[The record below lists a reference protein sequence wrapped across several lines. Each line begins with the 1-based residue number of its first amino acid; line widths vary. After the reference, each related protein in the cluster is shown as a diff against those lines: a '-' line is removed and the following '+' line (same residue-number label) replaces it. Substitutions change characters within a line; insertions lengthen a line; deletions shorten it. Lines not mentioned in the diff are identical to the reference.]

1 MKNMIRISASYLTFA
16 LIAGVFYH
24 EAAYYTHFEGVS
36 VLRLVH
42 GHALVLGALVFLAM
56 PVLMKLFHIE
66 QQKMFRRGLY
76 TYNVG
81 LIMSLFFMVAR
92 GVTQVFQMNIPSFA
106 DHMIGGLAGIGHVI
120 LTVGIFFFYRA
131 YLNAVEK

>member
-24 EAAYYTHFEGVS
+24 EVAYYTHFEGVS
-36 VLRLVH
+36 VLSLVH
-42 GHALVLGALVFLAM
+42 PHALMLGALVFLAL

-81 LIMSLFFMVAR
+81 LIMSLFFMTVR
-92 GVTQVFQMNIPSFA
+92 GLTQVFQMNVPSFA

-120 LTVGIFFFYRA
+120 LTVGIYFFYRA
-131 YLNAVEK
+131 YLKAVEK